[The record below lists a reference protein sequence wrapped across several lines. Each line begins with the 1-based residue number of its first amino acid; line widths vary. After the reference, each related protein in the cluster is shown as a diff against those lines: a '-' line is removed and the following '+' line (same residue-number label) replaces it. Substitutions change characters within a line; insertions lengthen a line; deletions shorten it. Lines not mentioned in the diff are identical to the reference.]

1 MNYLLI
7 LFSTIVAI
15 LPVIFIKKYVLTKN
29 YSYILMSLI
38 LYVLLA
44 VSYINIFKE
53 GIELSIVYTLL
64 QILQILV
71 IFFVGIF
78 YFNENINQN
87 KIIGTILGIS
97 SVYFLLKK

>member
-15 LPVIFIKKYVLTKN
+15 LPIIFIKKYILTKN
-29 YSYILMSLI
+29 YSYILISLI

-53 GIELSIVYTLL
+53 GIELSIVYTIL

-78 YFNENINQN
+78 YFNEKLNQN

>member
-7 LFSTIVAI
+7 FFATIVAI
-15 LPVIFIKKYVLTKN
+15 LPVIFIKKYIITKS
-29 YSYILMSLI
+29 YSYILISLI
-38 LYVLLA
+38 LYILLA

-53 GIELSIVYTLL
+53 GIELSIVYTVL

-78 YFNENINQN
+78 YFNEDINQN
-87 KIIGTILGIS
+87 KILGTVLGIS

>member
-7 LFSTIVAI
+7 LFATIVAI
-15 LPVIFIKKYVLTKN
+15 LPVIFIKKYIISKN
-29 YSYILMSLI
+29 YNYILISLI
-38 LYVLLA
+38 LYILLA

-53 GIELSIVYTLL
+53 GIELSIVYTVL

-78 YFNENINQN
+78 YFNEDINQN

>member
-1 MNYLLI
+1 MNFLLI

-15 LPVIFIKKYVLTKN
+15 LPVIFIKKYIITKN
-29 YSYILMSLI
+29 YYYILISLI

-44 VSYINIFKE
+44 LSYINIFKE

-71 IFFVGIF
+71 IFFVGVT
-78 YFNENINQN
+78 YFKEPINQN

>member
-15 LPVIFIKKYVLTKN
+15 LPVVFIKKYILTKN
-29 YSYILMSLI
+29 YNYILISLI

-53 GIELSIVYTLL
+53 GIELSIVYTIL

-71 IFFVGIF
+71 IFFVGVF
-78 YFNENINQN
+78 YFNEKLNQN
-87 KIIGTILGIS
+87 KIVGTILGIS